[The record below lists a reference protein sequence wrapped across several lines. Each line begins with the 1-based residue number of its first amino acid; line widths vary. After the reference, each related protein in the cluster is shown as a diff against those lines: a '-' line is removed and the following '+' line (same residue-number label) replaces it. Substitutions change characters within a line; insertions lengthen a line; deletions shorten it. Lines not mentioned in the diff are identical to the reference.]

1 MNLARRLLVT
11 GPNLHSELK
20 GTKMTIARKR
30 YKKKP
35 LKRSVKPD
43 TVVTST
49 VITVR
54 ISDEEKIRIEKIMA
68 NLDIKRYSDVMRMA
82 LQMMKP
88 TLEFG

>member
-1 MNLARRLLVT
+1 
-11 GPNLHSELK
+11 
-20 GTKMTIARKR
+20 MTIARKR

-35 LKRSVKPD
+35 LKSSFKQD
-43 TVVTST
+43 TVVMSS

-54 ISDEEKIRIEKIMA
+54 ISDEEKVRIEKIMA

-88 TLEFG
+88 TLQYG